1 MVTAADGFWLPGTPV
16 SIFDAAGALAA
27 KATTSALGR
36 FTTGLPPGSYRART
50 DERHGYIQELFDNL
64 PCAQGACDVTGG
76 TSIGIA
82 SSPVTNVNFSL
93 ATCAAPSIS
102 PLRLATGAIGVSYRQ
117 TLGAAGGTPPRQFHL
132 ASGVLPAGLS
142 LDGSSGVLAG
152 TPTTSGSFPVTI
164 GVGDANGCG
173 GTRDYVLDVYP
184 CPFNVWGGPTNL
196 RARGEPGLLWI
207 TDTCGPWTVTA
218 DSWIRIDTSPVG
230 VAFVA
235 MPNLGPGP
243 RTGTIVVGPRAIT
256 VNQSAPV
263 ATPPF
268 GFMDTPLDGTVVEGS
283 VAIGGWALDDL
294 GVFEVRIYRNSVSPE
309 PLGERVFLGKAVFVE
324 GARPDIEALY
334 PTVPSARRA
343 GWGFMLLTNM
353 LPQQGNGVFQISAYA
368 VDGDLTEAFLG
379 LRTIIVNNAT
389 ATIPFGAIDTPRQ
402 GETISGPAYV
412 NFGWALTPQ
421 PKSIP
426 TDGSTFRV
434 YVDGVS
440 LGSVNYN
447 FFREDIAALF
457 PGYANSSGAVGFRLI
472 DTTALD
478 DGLHTISWT
487 VVDSLGAA
495 AGIGSRY
502 FTVSNS
508 VTGNASPFPLGVSA
522 AMRGQLGQRSS
533 APPRRVD
540 GIDIGRRSE
549 SLDLLPLGEGEARLL
564 TLSPLDRL
572 ELSLELEG
580 ARECAASWS
589 GYHVVA
595 GETRTLPSGS
605 ALDSAGT
612 FYWQPGAAFGGT
624 HELVFVRTACDGER
638 RRVPVRVQIRPADNP
653 K

>member
-1 MVTAADGFWLPGTPV
+1 MSADVRYPVVVRSGQHVTGIDFSFPAGRAITGTVRDATLLTPISNVTVEVYAADGRFVASATSSFGGAYRVSDLNAGTYYLRTVNNRGYSDELYDNVSCSQCSATRGTPVVLSAGADTAGVDFSLAPATGLGGVVTAADGFWLPGTPV

-207 TDTCGPWTVTA
+207 TDACGPWTVTA
-218 DSWIRIDTSPVG
+218 DSWIRIDNAPPG
-230 VAFVA
+230 YVAFAA
-235 MPNLGPGP
+235 MPNPGPGP

-283 VAIGGWALDDL
+283 VAIGGWALDDS
-294 GVFEVRIYRNSVSPE
+294 GCSNVRIFATRRRRAHRT
-309 PLGERVFLGKAVFVE
+309 RVHRQGRLRR
-324 GARPDIEALY
+324 GARPDIEASLRRF
-334 PTVPSARRA
+334 PAHDRA
-343 GWGFMLLTNM
+343 GWGFLLLTNM
-353 LPQQGNGVFQISAYA
+353 LPNQGNGTFQH
-368 VDGDLTEAFLG
+368 
-379 LRTIIVNNAT
+379 LRRRAKMARGIRT
-389 ATIPFGAIDTPRQ
+389 
-402 GETISGPAYV
+402 
-412 NFGWALTPQ
+412 
-421 PKSIP
+421 
-426 TDGSTFRV
+426 
-434 YVDGVS
+434 
-440 LGSVNYN
+440 
-447 FFREDIAALF
+447 
-457 PGYANSSGAVGFRLI
+457 
-472 DTTALD
+472 
-478 DGLHTISWT
+478 SW
-487 VVDSLGAA
+487 DRA
-495 AGIGSRY
+495 
-502 FTVSNS
+502 
-508 VTGNASPFPLGVSA
+508 
-522 AMRGQLGQRSS
+522 RSS
-533 APPRRVD
+533 
-540 GIDIGRRSE
+540 
-549 SLDLLPLGEGEARLL
+549 
-564 TLSPLDRL
+564 
-572 ELSLELEG
+572 
-580 ARECAASWS
+580 
-589 GYHVVA
+589 
-595 GETRTLPSGS
+595 
-605 ALDSAGT
+605 
-612 FYWQPGAAFGGT
+612 
-624 HELVFVRTACDGER
+624 
-638 RRVPVRVQIRPADNP
+638 
-653 K
+653 

>member
-1 MVTAADGFWLPGTPV
+1 M
-16 SIFDAAGALAA
+16 
-27 KATTSALGR
+27 
-36 FTTGLPPGSYRART
+36 
-50 DERHGYIQELFDNL
+50 
-64 PCAQGACDVTGG
+64 
-76 TSIGIA
+76 
-82 SSPVTNVNFSL
+82 
-93 ATCAAPSIS
+93 
-102 PLRLATGAIGVSYRQ
+102 
-117 TLGAAGGTPPRQFHL
+117 
-132 ASGVLPAGLS
+132 
-142 LDGSSGVLAG
+142 
-152 TPTTSGSFPVTI
+152 TI

-440 LGSVNYN
+440 LGTVNYN

-522 AMRGQLGQRSS
+522 ATRGQPGQRSS

-580 ARECAASWS
+580 VRECAASWS